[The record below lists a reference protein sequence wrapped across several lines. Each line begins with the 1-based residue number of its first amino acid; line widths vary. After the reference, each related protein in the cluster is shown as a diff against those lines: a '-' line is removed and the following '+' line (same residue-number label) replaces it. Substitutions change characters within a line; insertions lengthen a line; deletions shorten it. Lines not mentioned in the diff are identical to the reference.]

1 VLRYSLPRMK
11 SVVITGASTG
21 IGRATALHLD
31 AKGWRVFAG
40 VRKQSD
46 ADALRAQASER
57 LTPLILDVTDP
68 AQIAAAAEQVA
79 AEVGEAGLGG
89 LVNNAGIAVPGPLEA
104 LPVDD
109 FRRQVEVNLTAQ
121 VAVTQ
126 AMLPAIRA
134 AQGRIAFITS
144 IGGRMAF
151 PMFGAYHAAKFGLEA
166 VGDVFR
172 QELRPW
178 GIEVAVI
185 EPGSIATEIWDRGQQ
200 EADAFIAGASDEQE
214 RLYGQAVAAYREVA
228 RQTGERGIPPEKV
241 AKAIE
246 HALSARRPR
255 TRYLVGLDAKAQAR
269 LKSILPTRL
278 VDRLIAR
285 FTGM

>member
-1 VLRYSLPRMK
+1 MK

-31 AKGWRVFAG
+31 AKGLRVYAG
-40 VRKQSD
+40 VRKE
-46 ADALRAQASER
+46 ADAESLRGEASER
-57 LTPLILDVTDP
+57 LTPVMLDVTDP

-79 AEVGEAGLGG
+79 SEVGEAGLDG

-104 LPVDD
+104 LPIND
-109 FRRQVEVNLTAQ
+109 FRRQVEVNLTAH

-126 AMLPAIRA
+126 AMLPAIRTA
-134 AQGRIAFITS
+134 RGRLVFITS

-185 EPGSIATEIWDRGQQ
+185 EPGSIATPIWERGEQ
-200 EADAFIAGASDEQE
+200 EAEAFVAGATDEHE
-214 RLYGQAVAAYREVA
+214 KLYGQSIAAYREVA
-228 RQTGERGIPPEKV
+228 RQTGARGIPPERV
-241 AKAIE
+241 AKAID

-255 TRYLVGLDAKAQAR
+255 TRYLVGLDAKTQAR
-269 LKSILPTRL
+269 LKAILPARL
-278 VDRLIAR
+278 VDRLVARIAG
-285 FTGM
+285 T